1 MTETLALDYTTIV
14 LCWIGLLVLAPLAI
28 CGIFALREFRRRRPK
43 SSKRHYL
50 YLRRSANGC
59 RPSRPDGDPR
69 RQAEGPSVHFQTA
82 AARAELV
89 A

>member
-14 LCWIGLLVLAPLAI
+14 LCWIGLLVLAPLAV
-28 CGIFALREFRRRRPK
+28 CGIFALRELRHRRRKP
-43 SSKRHYL
+43 SKRHYQF
-50 YLRRSANGC
+50 LRRSANRWG
-59 RPSRPDGDPR
+59 RSRSDEDPG
-69 RQAEGPSVHFQTA
+69 RQRPSVHFHTR